1 MIPALTGID
10 HVHVH
15 VVDRDAAEAWYAR
28 ILGLVRVPDLVFWEA
43 GGGPLTLANASGT
56 VHIALFARP
65 AGKRHATIAFAATAR
80 DFLGWQSHLTA
91 ALGHSI
97 ELEDHQVSW
106 SLYFAD
112 PDGNPCEIT
121 SYEHAEVAAVLGRS
135 AG

>member
-15 VVDRDAAEAWYAR
+15 VADRDAAEAWYAS

-43 GGGPLTLANASGT
+43 DGGPLTIANASGT
-56 VHIALFARP
+56 VHLALFARP
-65 AGKRHATIAFAATAR
+65 AGTRHATIAFAANAR
-80 DFLGWQSHLTA
+80 ELLAWQSHLTA
-91 ALGHSI
+91 ALGHAI

-121 SYEHAEVAAVLGRS
+121 SYEYAEVALALKTR
-135 AG
+135 A